1 MACGNIQHTY
11 LMLICEETSDEW
23 RILNKHKSLGG
34 AQVYF
39 FLFFLAKVPSLTWWR
54 DHGRASIQ

>member
-11 LMLICEETSDEW
+11 LMRICEETSDEW

-34 AQVYF
+34 AQVYSF
-39 FLFFLAKVPSLTWWR
+39 FLFGQSPFPDVVEGSR
-54 DHGRASIQ
+54 